1 MIANKIKNYQNF
13 KIFITVFLFWFS
25 IQFGKPIEDS
35 IAFVLVISIGI
46 MHGANDLLI
55 LSFKKMN
62 NNRFVRNLFI
72 YLSIVFFCVIFY
84 IVNPFLAILLF
95 IFISSYHFGEEHF
108 SEKMTTNNYFETIYY
123 IVYGLL
129 IFSMLFYEALFEVN
143 SIMIE
148 LTKTTFSEVLVKASF
163 FFSLISFL
171 LMNAFL
177 LWKEKIDSKVFF
189 KELFF
194 LGLLFLVFKT
204 SSLILSFAIY
214 FIFWH
219 SIPSIIHQILFISGD
234 ISKNSILFYVKKA
247 FLFWLISIVGLFV
260 LYQFI
265 PEVTLLSTIV
275 FVILFSVT
283 APHIWVMYKM
293 KN

>member
-1 MIANKIKNYQNF
+1 MKNNIIKNYQNF
-13 KIFITVFLFWFS
+13 KIFSTAFLFWFS
-25 IQFGKPIEDS
+25 IQFGNPLEDS
-35 IAFVLVISIGI
+35 IAFILIISIGI

-55 LSFKKMN
+55 ISLKQVNKSK
-62 NNRFVRNLFI
+62 FVKNLLI
-72 YLSIVFFCVIFY
+72 YLGIVFFSGISY
-84 IVNPFLAILLF
+84 ALSPFFSVLLF
-95 IFISSYHFGEEHF
+95 IFISSYHFGEEHL
-108 SEKMTTNNYFETIYY
+108 SEKMNINTIFDTIYF

-148 LTKTTFSEVLVKASF
+148 LTKASFSEVLVQNTLII
-163 FFSLISFL
+163 SLILFL

-177 LWKEKIDSKVFF
+177 FWRKEIEGTILA
-189 KELFF
+189 KEIFF
-194 LGLLFLVFKT
+194 LGLLFLVFKA

-234 ISKNSILFYVKKA
+234 ITKNSILLYMRKA
-247 FLFWLISIVGLFV
+247 FFFWAISVVGLFV

-265 PEVTLLSTIV
+265 PEVTRLSTIV
-275 FVILFSVT
+275 FVILLSVT
-283 APHIWVMYKM
+283 APHIWVMYRM